1 MITKQS
7 LALDQPIEKQKLP
20 LFWRL
25 GKLNTGQP
33 LLWPINYQQPI
44 IIKCVHKTHETAHRF
59 LETLLLSLWQQTG
72 GQQLQI
78 VLYEASLKRVFH
90 YSSQLPVQVL
100 YHKQHVKKHI
110 ADLHALAQQ
119 RQDILK
125 QLNYVSWFDYINQQS
140 QVEPLQLVVLSQLW
154 PDPELLADLSDLCRY
169 GGQFGILP
177 VLVVSEH
184 FFPAIADDWYAQFLE
199 ECCLKALVVEL
210 KQGYY
215 VQIKHHQLQ
224 EIADLYAFFK
234 PKIDRYSESVLTA
247 VCRGE
252 YD

>member
-1 MITKQS
+1 MDFIS
-7 LALDQPIEKQKLP
+7 L
-20 LFWRL
+20 
-25 GKLNTGQP
+25 
-33 LLWPINYQQPI
+33 Y
-44 IIKCVHKTHETAHRF
+44 
-59 LETLLLSLWQQTG
+59 
-72 GQQLQI
+72 
-78 VLYEASLKRVFH
+78 
-90 YSSQLPVQVL
+90 L

-224 EIADLYAFFK
+224 EIADLYK
-234 PKIDRYSESVLTA
+234 VIDLMMALPEALQFSFEEKLTQYQEERKMPLLTLLKVTSGLKVFSVCAGIWTSTHWLNSSVLA
-247 VCRGE
+247 VLSSKPPSATQFWQVLQRLRV
-252 YD
+252 